1 VTRRRLRF
9 GLIGAGAIATAYAS
23 AMERASDGEFVGVAD
38 VCATNAQAFAH
49 ACGGIRA
56 FTDWRDMLTSVALD
70 AVIVC
75 TPPDTHPEIAI
86 GAARAGVHVL
96 CEKPLAI
103 DLGPARAMLAVAA
116 ESSVILTMATKF
128 RYVDDIVKAR
138 NALRLGMIGDVVLI
152 ANEFKS
158 IVDMSERWN
167 SDPARSGGGV
177 LIDNGTHSVDILR
190 FLLGPLEGV
199 SATEGPRRSGLRVE
213 ETVRLYA
220 RSERAYGIVD
230 LSWSEK
236 SESPYYVRVVGT
248 RGRISLGWKE
258 SLVQRPD
265 EGWQPFGTGYDKV
278 KAFCGQLTNFIAA
291 IRGEATVEVGP
302 DDALASVAAIDAAY
316 ASLSTDAWTRIDD
329 SQSQRLYAPGSYV
342 AIA

>member
-1 VTRRRLRF
+1 MSRRRVRF
-9 GLIGAGAIATAYAS
+9 GLIGAGAIANAYAS
-23 AMERASDGEFVGVAD
+23 AMQRTADGEFVGVAD
-38 VCATNAQAFAH
+38 VSATNAQEFAH
-49 ACGGIRA
+49 TCGGIRA
-56 FTDWRDMLTSVALD
+56 FTDWREMLESVALD

-96 CEKPLAI
+96 CEKPLAVHL
-103 DLGPARAMLAVAA
+103 DPAREMLAAAA
-116 ESSVILTMATKF
+116 EADVVLTMATKF
-128 RYVDDIVKAR
+128 RYVDDMVKAR
-138 NALRLGMIGDVVLI
+138 NALRLGMIGDIVLV

-158 IVDMSERWN
+158 VVNMRDRWN
-167 SDPARSGGGV
+167 ADPVRSGGGV

-199 SATEGPRRSGLRVE
+199 SASEGPRPSGLAVE

-236 SESPYYVRVVGT
+236 SDSPYYVRIVGT

-258 SLVQRPD
+258 SLVQRAG
-265 EGWQPFGTGYDKV
+265 ESWQPFGTGYDKV
-278 KAFCGQLTNFIAA
+278 GAFCGQLANFIGAV
-291 IRGEATVEVGP
+291 RGEASAEVGP
-302 DDALASVAAIDAAY
+302 EDALASVAAIDAAY
-316 ASLSTDAWTRIDD
+316 VALAKDAWTRIDD